1 MKSKNLLGIILSAGL
16 FGLIGCGQEPAPV
29 EEAVAPVKEPTLLD
43 QAVDAAKEA
52 SGKVGEAVSETT
64 DAAADAAASA
74 GEQVGEMSD
83 AVVDQSRVMIE
94 QVKEF
99 LAADKQE
106 MARELMDKLV
116 ALKDALP
123 EDVRAEIER
132 LEAMFSGETASER

>member
-1 MKSKNLLGIILSAGL
+1 MKRAILLGMILSVVALGL
-16 FGLIGCGQEPAPV
+16 TGCGQEPAPV
-29 EEAVAPVKEPTLLD
+29 EDAVAPVEQSTLLD
-43 QAVDAAKEA
+43 QAVDAAKNA
-52 SGKVGEAVSETT
+52 SDQVGEAVSATT

-83 AVVDQSRVMIE
+83 AVVAQAKEMIE

-99 LAADKQE
+99 LAADNQE

-123 EDVRAEIER
+123 EAVRAEIDR
-132 LEAMFSGETASER
+132 LEAMFSGE